1 MTKER
6 QEENK
11 MSEMEN
17 FDMEQATTEALDNI
31 NLDANGM
38 EMVGGAVA
46 GGTISGVLFYKL
58 GYAAGIKD
66 AAHAKKMEPKA
77 LLKEIKTMKG
87 EKKKEK
93 GFTLF
98 GYKFQVNKV
107 KDSKESDVTDVKNG
121 GTNDSTTNK

>member
-1 MTKER
+1 
-6 QEENK
+6 

-31 NLDANGM
+31 NFDANGM

-77 LLKEIKTMKG
+77 LLKEIKTVKG

-107 KDSKESDVTDVKNG
+107 DSKESDVKDVKDG
-121 GTNDSTTNK
+121 GTNDPTANS